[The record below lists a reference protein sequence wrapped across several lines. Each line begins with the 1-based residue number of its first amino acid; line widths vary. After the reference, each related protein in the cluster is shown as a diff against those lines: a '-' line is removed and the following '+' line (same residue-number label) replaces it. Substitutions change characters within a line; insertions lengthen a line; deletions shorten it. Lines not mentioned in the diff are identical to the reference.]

1 RRPFIILR
9 HGITYGPR
17 MRDEL
22 VIPSFLRNA
31 LNDKPIIIAGD
42 DSQFRNFVYVEDLV
56 EAHVSAISAKAQNQ
70 AYNLEGFRPITIR
83 EIAETI
89 RRLLKN
95 GVRRQPRLDDYVGK
109 QVFAENVKNELGW
122 ESKTD
127 FEEGMRRHP
136 SLIRRESQDSAP
148 PLLDSSLSG
157 GNFAN
162 CLSLRQ

>member
-1 RRPFIILR
+1 
-9 HGITYGPR
+9 

-56 EAHVSAISAKAQNQ
+56 EARVSAISEKAQNQ

-95 GVRRQPRLDDYVGK
+95 GVRMPARLDDYVGQ
-109 QVFAENVKNELGW
+109 QVSAENVKNELEW
-122 ESKTD
+122 EPKTD
-127 FEEGMRRHP
+127 FEEGMCRT
-136 SLIRRESQDSAP
+136 
-148 PLLDSSLSG
+148 LL
-157 GNFAN
+157 
-162 CLSLRQ
+162 

>member
-1 RRPFIILR
+1 MITGSYIRRPFIILR

-56 EAHVSAISAKAQNQ
+56 EARVSAISEKAQNQ

-83 EIAETI
+83 EIAEII

-95 GVRRQPRLDDYVGK
+95 GVRMPARLDDYVGQ
-109 QVFAENVKNELGW
+109 QVSV
-122 ESKTD
+122 
-127 FEEGMRRHP
+127 
-136 SLIRRESQDSAP
+136 
-148 PLLDSSLSG
+148 
-157 GNFAN
+157 
-162 CLSLRQ
+162 